1 MGISRNREPRGR
13 ERIRG
18 AQTAKAVYK
27 VGPGLSDLGVVVQM
41 GMVGLAIAL
50 TPIILAL
57 PPASFWSDL
66 CLALAG
72 SLFIWSML
80 GLWVFFDEIK
90 KYRSG
95 IEQVG
100 WDDLIIAVVL
110 LAPAGAFF
118 AGAQILEAPAWIEI
132 PLRVVA
138 VPLFILGL
146 MFVASALDSLFIK
159 PRLKKLG
166 KPQPSRS
173 KAERNSLLGAV
184 ATATTWALT
193 NAASFLAILERL
205 SASAN

>member
-1 MGISRNREPRGR
+1 
-13 ERIRG
+13 
-18 AQTAKAVYK
+18 
-27 VGPGLSDLGVVVQM
+27 M

-57 PPASFWSDL
+57 PPASFWSDV

-72 SLFIWSML
+72 SLWIWSML
-80 GLWVFFDEIK
+80 GLWVEFDEIK

-95 IEQVG
+95 IEQEG
-100 WDDLIIAVVL
+100 WDDLLVAVVL

-118 AGAQILEAPAWIEI
+118 GGVQILEAPAWIEI
-132 PLRVVA
+132 SLRVVA

-159 PRLKKLG
+159 PRLKRLG
-166 KPQPSRS
+166 KTQGGQS
-173 KAERNSLLGAV
+173 KAERNSLIGGL
-184 ATATTWALT
+184 ATATTWGLT
-193 NAASFLAILERL
+193 NAASLLAILERL